1 MKVIGLLSWFNE
13 DCDDLRRAI
22 QSHANYIDHL
32 VAVDGRYARFG
43 GGAPASSLTQ
53 MEAII
58 GACAGAQIGL
68 TLWCEPQ
75 EPWPG
80 EVTKRRHMMRL
91 GLAEATLGTD
101 WLWVI
106 DADNELASAPHPD
119 RFRAELMA
127 TQRHVCA
134 VTFAEPGRLIDET
147 RRPMRQ
153 LFRALPGLTV
163 YGRHWHYAA
172 KVDGQ
177 WEYLWGPDER
187 QVPMHEICDVVVA
200 HHSAERVA
208 PRRQAALN
216 YYRDRDADNPERTNH
231 WWIED
236 EYGELQAI
244 DEESG

>member
-13 DCDDLRRAI
+13 HSDDLRRAI
-22 QSHANYIDHL
+22 GSHAPYLDHL

-43 GGAPASSLTQ
+43 SGQAASTLT
-53 MEAII
+53 EVETVINE
-58 GACAGAQIGL
+58 CWSAQIGL
-68 TLWCEPQ
+68 TLWCEPH

-80 EVTKRRHMMRL
+80 EVTKRRHMMRM
-91 GLAEATLGTD
+91 GLAEAELGTD

-106 DADNELASAPHPD
+106 DADNELVNAPHPD
-119 RFRAELMA
+119 RFRAELLA
-127 TQRHVCA
+127 TERHVCG

-172 KVDGQ
+172 KVDWQ
-177 WEYLWGPDER
+177 WEYLCGPDER
-187 QVPMHEICDVVVA
+187 QLPMHELSDVVVA
-200 HHSAERVA
+200 HHTAERA
-208 PRRQAALN
+208 EWRRQAALN
-216 YYRDRDADNPERTNH
+216 YYRDRDADNPERTGS

-236 EYGELQAI
+236 AYGELAAI
-244 DEESG
+244 DEEGA